1 MSSSLEKALTET
13 WKTKE
18 RFYETVKHLSTK
30 KILEKIENKKFG
42 ESKIA
47 A

>member
-13 WKTKE
+13 WKLKE
-18 RFYETVKHLSTK
+18 RFYETTKHLSTK
-30 KILEKIENKKFG
+30 EILEKIENKKFKG
-42 ESKIA
+42 SKIA